1 MTGNLRNEMLT
12 VLEERFGI
20 ESASVTDQSRL
31 KEDLDLDSID
41 LFDILGLLE
50 KKTGKEIELAE
61 FAQVQT
67 LGDFLERLESIVAKA
82 A

>member
-1 MTGNLRNEMLT
+1 MTENLRNEILT
-12 VLEERFGI
+12 VLEDRFGI
-20 ESASVTDQSRL
+20 QRASVSDESRL
-31 KEDLDLDSID
+31 KDDLDLDSID

-50 KKTGKEIELAE
+50 KKTGHEIELAE